1 MYLFAPEDKGR
12 LEGAAMVISTSNQ
25 LSGRVVSISEG
36 AVNGTVGVELKSGD
50 IVTASITMNSI
61 CKMKLQVGDEISV
74 CIKATDI
81 ILAKD

>member
-1 MYLFAPEDKGR
+1 
-12 LEGAAMVISTSNQ
+12 MVISTSNQ
-25 LSGRVVSISEG
+25 LSGRVVSIYEG

>member
-1 MYLFAPEDKGR
+1 
-12 LEGAAMVISTSNQ
+12 MVISTSNQ

-74 CIKATDI
+74 CIKASDV